1 MSVTRS
7 FSDADSCSIICV
19 DFINQKEV
27 IRQNNSFNRYSFAHI
42 SLQILTGN
50 RMGLIKIF
58 DSSADQ
64 RQPTTTLM
72 TSCENDKN
80 SNAVT
85 AIAHHP
91 NQTHIVLSGCEEG
104 SITVWD
110 LRQPE
115 YPASYVSAH
124 DTAITEIGFHPTEPV
139 KVYTSSEG
147 GELYQW
153 LSNSNQFTVD
163 GMDSQPNKT
172 EINPWLSGER
182 TKNTISVSLFWRVK
196 KIEFDKMKIFN
207 CSGRHLSVEFISQS
221 IRLVFLARKWYAV
234 QTTKLFIS

>member
-1 MSVTRS
+1 MNHT
-7 FSDADSCSIICV
+7 FSAIP
-19 DFINQKEV
+19 
-27 IRQNNSFNRYSFAHI
+27 
-42 SLQILTGN
+42 QILTGN
-50 RMGLIKIF
+50 RMGIIKIF
-58 DSSADQ
+58 DCSSDQ
-64 RQPTTTLM
+64 KQPITTLM

-80 SNAVT
+80 SNAVS
-85 AIAHHP
+85 AITHHP

-124 DTAITEIGFHPTEPV
+124 DTAITEISFHPSEPV

-163 GMDSQPNKT
+163 GIDGQSNLAKT
-172 EINPWLSGER
+172 ENINPWLSGER
-182 TKNTISVSLFWRVK
+182 TKNTISVS
-196 KIEFDKMKIFN
+196 IFFIFSHTRYN
-207 CSGRHLSVEFISQS
+207 LLIKNSQFSTSGRHL
-221 IRLVFLARKWYAV
+221 
-234 QTTKLFIS
+234 

>member
-1 MSVTRS
+1 MRRFYKSERGKFSSPHFIQSGS
-7 FSDADSCSIICV
+7 FV
-19 DFINQKEV
+19 DV
-27 IRQNNSFNRYSFAHI
+27 SP
-42 SLQILTGN
+42 QILTGN
-50 RMGLIKIF
+50 RMGIIKIF

-64 RQPTTTLM
+64 KQPTTTLM

-85 AIAHHP
+85 AITHHP

-124 DTAITEIGFHPTEPV
+124 DTAITEIAFHPTEPV

-163 GMDSQPNKT
+163 GMDSQSNKS
-172 EINPWLSGER
+172 ESVNPWLSGER
-182 TKNTISVSLFWRVK
+182 TKNNISVSLLSELRKVQ
-196 KIEFDKMKIFN
+196 FDKMKFFN
-207 CSGRHLSVEFISQS
+207 CRSGRHL
-221 IRLVFLARKWYAV
+221 
-234 QTTKLFIS
+234 

>member
-1 MSVTRS
+1 
-7 FSDADSCSIICV
+7 
-19 DFINQKEV
+19 
-27 IRQNNSFNRYSFAHI
+27 
-42 SLQILTGN
+42 
-50 RMGLIKIF
+50 MGLIKIF
-58 DSSADQ
+58 DSASDQ
-64 RQPTTTLM
+64 KQPVTTLM
-72 TSCENDKN
+72 ASCENDKV

-124 DTAITEIGFHPTEPV
+124 DTAITEIAFHPTEPV

-153 LSNSNQFTVD
+153 LSNSSQFVID
-163 GMDSQPNKT
+163 GMDNQRT
-172 EINPWLSGER
+172 ESVNPWLSGER
-182 TKNTISVSLFWRVK
+182 TKNTISVSVVVVALR
-196 KIEFDKMKIFN
+196 FDRLILSRFHSLSMPQWSPLISGIHKSINSFSVSGAKMVCSSDNEAIYFIDN
-207 CSGRHLSVEFISQS
+207 CI
-221 IRLVFLARKWYAV
+221 
-234 QTTKLFIS
+234 